1 MVTTSADPRALAV
14 RPNESSDETLA
25 RAGLLSRLGFPH
37 VSNSRLPGIDGL
49 RAVAALWV
57 VAFHMEAFSHAQF
70 AHIPGLNLF
79 LRSGSTGVSLFLVIS
94 GFCLYIP
101 FAGGRTH
108 RFHAGQ
114 FFLRRCR
121 RLMPAYYTSLAFVLL
136 LNLGAGVWLGF
147 HALSPSTALWQAV
160 THAGLFH
167 TLFPNTFYALNGA
180 YWSLGLEWQLYLS
193 LPLLILGIRK
203 IGIARTVAGVVTCNI
218 LYGLLLGQLIH
229 RGIVVQ
235 GSVLAT
241 VVLPNELPGRWA
253 EFAFGMVAAELY
265 ATGQI
270 HRWRQWGRKVY
281 FIIPLLL
288 PLFVLVSLWPGMQG
302 MMGGAGRHIA
312 YGLVFFCLV
321 SLVTASN
328 NIVSRIAS
336 WTPLVALGTMSYSL
350 YLVHQPL
357 VQGFAYFTR
366 VHAHTSPQQ
375 TFLVLLV
382 LVPFIIFLA
391 WVLFVTVERRTM
403 TTKRATTQA
412 PREAVAVAAG

>member
-1 MVTTSADPRALAV
+1 MVTTSVDSGALAV
-14 RPNESSDETLA
+14 SPEASSAEPGIRSSFLA
-25 RAGLLSRLGFPH
+25 HLGFPH
-37 VSNSRLPGIDGL
+37 LSASRLPGIDGL

-70 AHIPGLNLF
+70 AHVPGLNLF

-108 RFHAGQ
+108 RFQARQ
-114 FFLRRCR
+114 FFFRRCR
-121 RLMPAYYTSLAFVLL
+121 RLMPAYYTSLALVLV

-160 THAGLFH
+160 THAALFH

-193 LPLLILGIRK
+193 LPLLIWGIRK
-203 IGIARTVAGVVTCNI
+203 FGIARTVAAVVACNI
-218 LYGLLLGQLIH
+218 IYGLILGMLIH
-229 RGIVVQ
+229 RGIVVR

-253 EFAFGMVAAELY
+253 EFAFGMLAAELY

-270 HRWRQWGRKVY
+270 HRWKQWGRKVH
-281 FIIPLLL
+281 FVVPLLI
-288 PLFVLVSLWPGMQG
+288 PVFVLVSLWPGVQG

-321 SLVTASN
+321 SLVTESN

-350 YLVHQPL
+350 YLIHQPL
-357 VQGFAYFTR
+357 VQGFAYVAR

-375 TFLVLLV
+375 TFFVLVA

-391 WVLFVTVERRTM
+391 WVLFMAVERRTM
-403 TTKRATTQA
+403 THKRATKSA
-412 PREAVAVAAG
+412 PRESVAVVVG